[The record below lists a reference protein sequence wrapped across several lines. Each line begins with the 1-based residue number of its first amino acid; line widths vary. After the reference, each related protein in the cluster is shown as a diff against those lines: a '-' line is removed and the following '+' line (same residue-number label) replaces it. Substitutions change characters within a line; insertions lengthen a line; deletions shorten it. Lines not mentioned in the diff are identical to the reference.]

1 MGFPD
6 EYLNPRG
13 PMQMW
18 RDRNGS
24 KNFTDYIDLLVREKS
39 TDNGV
44 FSLKATY
51 RDAAPIL
58 GRGLTSKVFPA
69 PRFVY
74 LNRHDMIAQ
83 AISGHK
89 ANSSGVWHRKAD
101 GTPYRLTKPTIQ
113 EPVYDREEILKL
125 MDEYAREQ
133 VLWEKFFVLHQ
144 IKPLRLSYEDL
155 CDNLQRSLSQ
165 IFEFMDVAAPTNLA
179 SIMSATKRLS
189 DDINQRW
196 VAEFLKTFT
205 L

>member
-18 RDRNGS
+18 RDWTGS
-24 KNFTDYIDLLVREKS
+24 KNFTDYIDLVVREKS

-44 FSLKATY
+44 FSLKTTY
-51 RDAAPIL
+51 PDAAPIF
-58 GRGLTSKVFPA
+58 GTGLTSKLFPA
-69 PRFVY
+69 PRFIY

-89 ANSSGVWHRKAD
+89 ARSSGVWHRKID
-101 GTPYRLTKPTIQ
+101 GSAYRSVPKQ

-125 MDEYAREQ
+125 IDQYAREQ
-133 VLWEKFFVLHQ
+133 MLWEKFFVLHQ

-155 CDNLQRSLSQ
+155 CDNLQHALRQ
-165 IFEFMDVAAPTNLA
+165 IFEFMDVFAPTNLA
-179 SIMSATKRLS
+179 SIMSVTKRLS
-189 DDINQRW
+189 DDVNQHW
-196 VAEFLKTFT
+196 MEEFLKTFT